1 MTTFSLLLLTCLTVM
16 TVNAQ
21 HMLTVM
27 GTVSANS
34 ARILLDWIGAPP
46 ASVVRVDCVPFDDG
60 KANNNNNKQG
70 SKKPIVRDVELS
82 RSGAPTVV
90 QVTGLEADTLYLV
103 AVMSGLDGVA
113 IGSLTF
119 RSRPRREAL
128 ATRSSRF
135 GVVSCNRITEDNDL
149 RGWSALGQ
157 FEPEPEVVMHL
168 GDQIYAD
175 ADAKRFIL
183 DAADRRH
190 DPVQLYRETV
200 EHYRAN
206 YRTTWSHPTV
216 AHVLRRGEHWMIPD
230 DHDFLNN
237 LSPDMWRNATLR
249 PLLRAGLQTFYE
261 YQMRLHSDV
270 AGADAAFARCA
281 ATGGRDDAACA
292 EADRVAMQLTRF
304 DVRGSTAVAMI
315 DVRVER
321 MVLADGYQL
330 VSDAHLARVREQFA
344 AWRDDASIKSILLV
358 TSIPLVFLNPMITQL
373 VVDWEREFYTW
384 HSRHLNETLQL
395 LDIAYDAHQVKPVVL
410 VGGDFH
416 MSHESLVCRQNG
428 TCMRQFVSSGIT
440 EGSSSLR
447 SNSLFWLYVYLYH
460 VHSYD
465 GGLWSMRLRNMAISP
480 NFLIIDDATRIRAVY
495 DISLDLVE
503 TAWIALWR
511 FFPLALAVVV
521 LLATVACAFR
531 CLQRGDKAPKKPK
544 TH

>member
-1 MTTFSLLLLTCLTVM
+1 MTLLLQTVLL
-16 TVNAQ
+16 VLLCSILVHGQ
-21 HMLTVM
+21 HLLTVM

-34 ARILLDWIGAPP
+34 ARILLDWVSNSQSPSPPPP
-46 ASVVRVDCVPFDDG
+46 AVRIDCVPFDDNASG
-60 KANNNNNKQG
+60 KKTNKK
-70 SKKPIVRDVELS
+70 SIVRDFELS
-82 RSGAPTVV
+82 RTGAPTLALL
-90 QVTGLEADTLYLV
+90 TGLEADTLYLV
-103 AVMSGLDGVA
+103 AVMSLLDGVP

-128 ATRSSRF
+128 ATRLTRF

-149 RGWSALGQ
+149 RGWAALGQ

-183 DAADRRH
+183 SAADGKH
-190 DPVQLYRETV
+190 DPVALYRDTV
-200 EHYRAN
+200 ALYRAN

-281 ATGGRDDAACA
+281 ATGGRDDVVCA

-330 VSDAHLARVREQFA
+330 VSDEHLARVRDQFA
-344 AWRDDASIKSILLV
+344 AWRDDKSIKTILLV

-395 LDIAYDAHQVKPVVL
+395 LDIAYDAHQTKPVVL

-416 MSHESLVCRQNG
+416 MSHESLICRQNG

-447 SNSLFWLYVYLYH
+447 SQLVVLAVCLSVSRALVRWR
-460 VHSYD
+460 
-465 GGLWSMRLRNMAISP
+465 RLV
-480 NFLIIDDATRIRAVY
+480 DATAQHG
-495 DISLDLVE
+495 DLAQFSHHRRRHAHSRRV
-503 TAWIALWR
+503 
-511 FFPLALAVVV
+511 
-521 LLATVACAFR
+521 
-531 CLQRGDKAPKKPK
+531 
-544 TH
+544 